1 MIFAY
6 LCRLKKL
13 NMKKK
18 SNIAFMRKIVFI
30 AISMLA
36 LSSCQH
42 NEFTVKGSIEGAQD
56 SMLYFDHMTLSGRVV
71 CDSLKLDADGQFEF
85 NGDAPDAP
93 EFYVLRLHNQIINL
107 SIDSTETVTI
117 KAKRATMSSEYEV
130 EGSDNC
136 QKIKE
141 LSLLQQ
147 ELHRKAIAL
156 TSANG
161 MNPAVA
167 QDSLQRL
174 IDEYKQKV
182 ANDYIFKE
190 PNKAYAYFALFQ
202 TLGQWLIFAPA
213 ASHFDLVVYTAVA
226 TSWQTFYP
234 ESERAK
240 NLYNVVMENKKNE
253 RIVAYRNSQANE
265 TKIEESGIIDMTLPD
280 THQQLRRLGDLK
292 GKVVLLDFHSFA
304 LKDSPQRILMLR
316 DLYNKYHAQGFEIY
330 QVSLDQD
337 EHFWLQKA
345 SGLPWICV
353 RDGSAETARSYYVQ
367 QVPEYFTISRSSELQ
382 KRSSQIQNLEEEIKR
397 LLSFRE

>member
-1 MIFAY
+1 
-6 LCRLKKL
+6 
-13 NMKKK
+13 MKKK
-18 SNIAFMRKIVFI
+18 SNKALIRKIVLMT
-30 AISMLA
+30 ISLLA

-42 NEFTVKGSIEGAQD
+42 NQFTVKGNIEDAQD
-56 SMLYFDHMTLSGRVV
+56 SVLYFDHMTLSGRVV
-71 CDSLKLDADGQFEF
+71 CDSLKLDTDGYFEF
-85 NGDAPDAP
+85 NGEATDAP
-93 EFYVLRLHNQIINL
+93 EFYVLRLHSQIINL
-107 SIDSTETVTI
+107 SVDSTETITI
-117 KAKRATMSSEYEV
+117 KAKRATMSSDYEV

-141 LSLLQQ
+141 LALLQQ
-147 ELHRKAIAL
+147 ELHRKATAL
-156 TSANG
+156 TNASG
-161 MNPAVA
+161 LSPAVA
-167 QDSLQRL
+167 QDSLQHL
-174 IDEYKQKV
+174 IDAYKRKV

-234 ESERAK
+234 EAERTK

-265 TKIEESGIIDMTLPD
+265 TTIEESGIIDLTLTD
-280 THQQLRRLGDLK
+280 NHQQQRRLSDLK

-304 LKDSPQRILMLR
+304 LNDSPQRILMLR

-330 QVSLDQD
+330 QVSIDQD
-337 EHFWLQKA
+337 EHFWRQKA
-345 SGLPWICV
+345 GELPWICV
-353 RDGSAETARSYYVQ
+353 RDESAEALRSYYVQ

-382 KRSSQIQNLEEEIKR
+382 KRSSQIDNLEEEIKR